1 MSISSEGKPEFGADQ
16 EVKEPKKD
24 SYDFMDT
31 LRERAHALEE
41 KLAKEE
47 EQSINELQRQKQHL
61 QEENDKKKQLEK
73 KAEEERIQ

>member
-47 EQSINELQRQKQHL
+47 E
-61 QEENDKKKQLEK
+61 
-73 KAEEERIQ
+73 